1 MKTFEMQHA
10 LDEKTI
16 QRHFGA
22 IVVESL
28 TFATGA
34 DIIADAREVGLGG
47 FHLVCHS
54 SHLFQLLTEMLNAGA
69 SVLGTGLVD
78 RTVYGPEYETIATL
92 KIGVNPV
99 EAEPDGTEAE
109 S

>member
-16 QRHFGA
+16 QKHFGA
-22 IVVESL
+22 IVVEYL
-28 TFATGA
+28 TFATGT

-47 FHLVCHS
+47 FHLVCKNS
-54 SHLFQLLTEMLNAGA
+54 QCFQLLTELLNAGA
-69 SVLGTGLVD
+69 TVLGTGLVD

-99 EAEPDGTEAE
+99 ESERAEEEA
-109 S
+109 

>member
-16 QRHFGA
+16 QKHFGA
-22 IVVESL
+22 IVVDYL
-28 TFATGA
+28 TFATGE
-34 DIIADAREVGLGG
+34 DLVADAREVGLGG

-54 SHLFQLLTEMLNAGA
+54 SHLFTLLTEMLNAGA

-78 RTVYGPEYETIATL
+78 RTVFGPEYETIATL
-92 KIGVNPV
+92 KIGINPV
-99 EAEPDGTEAE
+99 EPEKEEEEA
-109 S
+109 

>member
-16 QRHFGA
+16 QKHFGA
-22 IVVESL
+22 IVVDYL
-28 TFATGA
+28 TFASGA
-34 DIIADAREVGLGG
+34 DIVADAREVGLGG

-54 SHLFQLLTEMLNAGA
+54 SHLFQLLTEMINAGA
-69 SVLGTGLVD
+69 TVLGTGLVD

-92 KIGVNPV
+92 KIGVDSVEPK
-99 EAEPDGTEAE
+99 EAEAEA
-109 S
+109 

>member
-16 QRHFGA
+16 QKHFGA
-22 IVVESL
+22 IVVDYL

-34 DIIADAREVGLGG
+34 DLIADAREVGLGG

-54 SHLFQLLTEMLNAGA
+54 SHLFQLLTELLNSGA
-69 SVLGTGLVD
+69 TVLGAGLVD

-92 KIGVNPV
+92 KIGINPV
-99 EAEPDGTEAE
+99 EAEKEEADA
-109 S
+109 

>member
-22 IVVESL
+22 IVVEYL
-28 TFATGA
+28 TFATGE
-34 DIIADAREVGLGG
+34 DLIADAREVGLGG
-47 FHLVCHS
+47 FHLVCKS
-54 SHLFQLLTEMLNAGA
+54 SHLFQLLTELLNAGA
-69 SVLGTGLVD
+69 TVLGTGLVD

-92 KIGVNPV
+92 KIGVNPA
-99 EAEPDGTEAE
+99 EAEERQEEA
-109 S
+109 